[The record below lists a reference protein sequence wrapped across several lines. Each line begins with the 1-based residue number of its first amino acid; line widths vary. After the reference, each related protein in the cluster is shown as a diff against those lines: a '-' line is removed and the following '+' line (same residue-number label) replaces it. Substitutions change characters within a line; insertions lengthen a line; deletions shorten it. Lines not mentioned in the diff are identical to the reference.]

1 MHLKI
6 LKESNQSS
14 TDHNS
19 FHLHVLNTPDR
30 SYYIFS
36 NKDQMAWENFLVDG
50 LLDSQVKRLIE
61 VSRDEWGATKIVRDL
76 IR

>member
-19 FHLHVLNTPDR
+19 FHLHALNTPDR

-36 NKDQMAWENFLVDG
+36 NNDQMAWENFLVDG
-50 LLDSQVKRLIE
+50 LLDSQVKRVIE

>member
-14 TDHNS
+14 IDHNA
-19 FHLHVLNTPDR
+19 FHMHVLNTPDR

-36 NKDQMAWENFLVDG
+36 NKDQMSWENFLVDG
-50 LLDSQVKRLIE
+50 LLDSQVKRVIE
-61 VSRDEWGATKIVRDL
+61 LSRDERGAMKIVRDL

>member
-14 TDHNS
+14 IDHNS
-19 FHLHVLNTPDR
+19 FHVHVLNTLNR

-36 NKDQMAWENFLVDG
+36 NKDKISWENFLVDG
-50 LLDSQVKRLIE
+50 LLDSQVKRVIE
-61 VSRDEWGATKIVRDL
+61 VSRDERGEMKIVRDL

>member
-6 LKESNQSS
+6 LKKSNQSS
-14 TDHNS
+14 IDHNS
-19 FHLHVLNTPDR
+19 YHMHVLNTPDC

-36 NKDQMAWENFLVDG
+36 NKDQISWENFLVDG
-50 LLDSQVKRLIE
+50 LLDSQVKRVIE
-61 VSRDEWGATKIVRDL
+61 VSRDERGEMKIVRDL

>member
-14 TDHNS
+14 IDHNS
-19 FHLHVLNTPDR
+19 FHVHVLNTPDR

-36 NKDQMAWENFLVDG
+36 SRDQISWENFLVDG
-50 LLDSQVKRLIE
+50 LLESQVKRVIE
-61 VSRDEWGATKIVRDL
+61 VSRDEQGAMKIVRDL

>member
-6 LKESNQSS
+6 LKESNQLSI
-14 TDHNS
+14 DHNS
-19 FHLHVLNTPDR
+19 FHVHVLNTPDR

-36 NKDQMAWENFLVDG
+36 SRDQISWENFLVDG
-50 LLDSQVKRLIE
+50 LLESQVKRLIE
-61 VSRDEWGATKIVRDL
+61 VSRDEQGAMKIVRDL